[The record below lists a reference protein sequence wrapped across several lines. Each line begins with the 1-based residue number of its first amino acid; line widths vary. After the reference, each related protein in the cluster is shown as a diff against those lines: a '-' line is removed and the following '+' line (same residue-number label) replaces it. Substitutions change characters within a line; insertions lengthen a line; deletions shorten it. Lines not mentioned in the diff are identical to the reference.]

1 MAIPKTPLVAG
12 LMRFASGLKFRY
24 LFFLTGAL
32 FLFDLLTPD
41 PIPLLDELVLG
52 LLTLLFASWK
62 KEGRDRKT
70 PADPSVIEGEVV
82 RDDRSPDRKA

>member
-1 MAIPKTPLVAG
+1 MAIPKTPLVAAF
-12 LMRFASGLKFRY
+12 MHFASGLKFRY

-41 PIPLLDELVLG
+41 LIPLLDELVLG

-70 PADPSVIEGEVV
+70 PADPSVIEGEIV
-82 RDDRSPDRKA
+82 RDEESRDKRT